1 MGRPKKT
8 KQELDEITE
17 AKKANVVKKPVDG
30 DNKVKVGFLTFNK
43 VK

>member
-17 AKKANVVKKPVDG
+17 AKKANVVKKPVTAD
-30 DNKVKVGFLTFNK
+30 DKVKVGFLTFNK